1 MRMFNPFKK
10 NRKILNEIGDRQFFD
25 IDGYDHMQHY
35 YSFYDKLESKRF
47 DSAEVSPVGLFEFQ
61 SLLDVPRYSDESH
74 WETAFGPDRYSGG
87 LTSFVVDKGVQRIG
101 NYAFAY
107 NLNLESIVLPES
119 LLEIGEYAFD
129 NCRKLRHVTLPSLIE
144 TIGEHAFDS
153 ELNELKLLST
163 TPPRI
168 KDLGVGPGCKI
179 MIPHV
184 AEEQYRKEKKWMKY
198 FVQIVWY

>member
-10 NRKILNEIGDRQFFD
+10 NRKILNEISDRQFFD

-47 DSAEVSPVGLFEFQ
+47 DSAEASPVGLFDFQ
-61 SLLDVPRYSDESH
+61 SLLDVPRYSDERH
-74 WETAFGPDRYSGG
+74 WEAAFGPDRYSGG
-87 LTSFVVDKGVQRIG
+87 LTSYVVDKGVQRIG
-101 NYAFAY
+101 NYAFSY
-107 NLNLESIVLPES
+107 NLNLESIELPES

-129 NCRKLRHVTLPSLIE
+129 NCRKLRHVTLPPSIE

-153 ELNELKLLST
+153 ELHELKLLSI

-179 MIPHV
+179 LIPQV
-184 AEEQYRKEKKWMKY
+184 AEGQYRKEKRWMKY
-198 FVQIVWY
+198 IVQIVW